1 MSMHAWD
8 NADFVKTVRATGRE
22 TLIVAGVWASVC
34 VMFSSL
40 DAKVAGFKMFAVMD
54 ASGDPSEMA
63 LRTTLARLSRA
74 TTNAVLSEVHW
85 RQTNMLECSSPQK
98 LGIDGNDHR
107 AKRHQHGADRR

>member
-8 NADFVKTVRATGRE
+8 NEDFVQTVATGRE
-22 TLIVAGVWASVC
+22 TLIVAGVWTSVC
-34 VMFSSL
+34 VRFSSL
-40 DAKVAGFKMFAVMD
+40 DARVAGFKLGDVID

-63 LRTTLARLSRA
+63 SRTTLARLSRA

-85 RQTNMLECSSPQK
+85 RQTSVLERSSPQK
-98 LGIDGNDHR
+98 LGIYGNDHR